1 MRRRKEDVRRRRL
14 GWLAVLLRS
23 EEAAGDERAK
33 SFSKQG
39 RPWELKAS
47 KFLLL
52 PPNPTSQQRT
62 DTILLSIQPHG
73 GTTRR
78 RRHALGKHGPR
89 R

>member
-39 RPWELKAS
+39 RPWELKA